1 MDDNVN
7 DDLQFWIAESGQEFY
22 LHMSVWQDIPFT
34 FKMDSKV
41 ESIDIAMKKVVWTKN
56 KDCGSPD
63 NYNYIGIGND
73 LVRAGLKESLT
84 SRNGNK
90 MR

>member
-1 MDDNVN
+1 
-7 DDLQFWIAESGQEFY
+7 
-22 LHMSVWQDIPFT
+22 MSVWQDIPFT

-63 NYNYIGIGND
+63 SSKYIGISKD
-73 LVRAGLKESLT
+73 LDRPGLKLFDEI
-84 SRNGNK
+84 
-90 MR
+90 

>member
-1 MDDNVN
+1 M
-7 DDLQFWIAESGQEFY
+7 QFWITESGQEFY

-63 NYNYIGIGND
+63 NSKYIGKPN
-73 LVRAGLKESLT
+73 LKKTKYFSINILL
-84 SRNGNK
+84 
-90 MR
+90 

>member
-1 MDDNVN
+1 
-7 DDLQFWIAESGQEFY
+7 
-22 LHMSVWQDIPFT
+22 MSVWQDIPFT

-63 NYNYIGIGND
+63 NSKYIGKLNFKRTKYFFNQYSIINS
-73 LVRAGLKESLT
+73 EH
-84 SRNGNK
+84 
-90 MR
+90 

>member
-1 MDDNVN
+1 
-7 DDLQFWIAESGQEFY
+7 
-22 LHMSVWQDIPFT
+22 MSVWQDIPFT

-63 NYNYIGIGND
+63 NSKYIGK
-73 LVRAGLKESLT
+73 LSFKKT
-84 SRNGNK
+84 K
-90 MR
+90 YFY